1 MRITQEEALELFN
14 SDDLIGIGMAANEVR
29 RKKTDPRV
37 ATYQIDRNINYTNFC
52 TEYCSFCAFYRP
64 LGAKDG
70 YILSLETIYEKIRE
84 MIEIGGTGVLM
95 QGGLHPDLR
104 VEFYENMLSSIKQKF
119 PQVHLHCFSAP
130 EILCIAEVS
139 GLSVRDTIARLR
151 DAGLDSIPG
160 GGAEILDD
168 EIRARISRLKCRSDE
183 WEDMHRITHS
193 LGMRTTAT
201 MMFGCGE
208 DYRHR
213 VNHLERLRR
222 IQEDTGGFTAF
233 IPWIFAPENT
243 PLGKKIPE
251 ATAFDYLKTLAISR
265 LYLDNID
272 HIQSSWL
279 TPGIKICQVGLQF
292 GADDV
297 GSILIE
303 ENVVY
308 AAGVRNRTNEG
319 GTASNYFRCRIH
331 SCAARHALSLVRS
344 EKRCLEFLLGTKVY
358 HRGHC
363 GIRLRFP
370 RPPVNRAVRLEL
382 AHRSRIGRE
391 SFLAQPSD

>member
-1 MRITQEEALELFN
+1 MSLTIEETLDLFA
-14 SDDLIGIGMAANEVR
+14 SDDLIGIGMAATAVR
-29 RKKTDPRV
+29 NKKNDPHV

-70 YILSLETIYEKIRE
+70 YLLSFESIYQKIDEMLEL
-84 MIEIGGTGVLM
+84 GGTGVLL

-104 VEFYENMLSSIKQKF
+104 VEYYETLLRSLKQKY

-139 GLSVRDTIARLR
+139 GLSVRDTIARLQ

-168 EIRARISRLKCRSDE
+168 EIRARISRLKCTSDE
-183 WEDMHRITHS
+183 WENMHRAAHS

-208 DYRHR
+208 EPRHR
-213 VNHLERLRR
+213 ANHLARVRR
-222 IQEDTGGFTAF
+222 IQEETGGFTSF

-243 PLGKKIPE
+243 PLGKKVPE
-251 ATAFDYLKTLAISR
+251 ATAVDYLKTLAISR
-265 LYLDNID
+265 IFLDNID

-279 TPGIKICQVGLQF
+279 TPGIKVCQVGLQF

-308 AAGVRNRTNEG
+308 AAGVRNRTNEEEL
-319 GTASNYFRCRIH
+319 RRII
-331 SCAARHALSLVRS
+331 SDAGYMPAQRDTL
-344 EKRCLEFLLGTKVY
+344 Y
-358 HRGHC
+358 
-363 GIRLRFP
+363 
-370 RPPVNRAVRLEL
+370 RAYYLK
-382 AHRSRIGRE
+382 
-391 SFLAQPSD
+391 

>member
-1 MRITQEEALELFN
+1 MRITPEKALELFD
-14 SDDLIGIGMAANEVR
+14 SDDLLGIGMAANEVR
-29 RKKTDPRV
+29 REKTDPRI

-70 YILSLETIYEKIRE
+70 YILPLETIFEKIEE
-84 MIEIGGTGVLM
+84 MLQMGGNGVLL

-104 VEFYENMLSSIKQKF
+104 IEFYENMLRSIRERF

-130 EILCIAEVS
+130 EIACIAEVS
-139 GLSVRDTIARLR
+139 GLSLEETIGRLR
-151 DAGLDSIPG
+151 DAGLASIPG

-168 EIRARISRLKCRSDE
+168 EVRARISRLKCGSDE
-183 WEDMHRITHS
+183 WEAVHRTAHA

-208 DYRHR
+208 EMRHR
-213 VNHLERLRR
+213 VNHLERLRK
-222 IQEDTGGFTAF
+222 IQDDTGGFTAF

-308 AAGVRNRTNEG
+308 SAGVRNRTNEEEL
-319 GTASNYFRCRIH
+319 RRIITDAGYIPAQRDTLYR
-331 SCAARHALSLVRS
+331 SYALR
-344 EKRCLEFLLGTKVY
+344 R
-358 HRGHC
+358 
-363 GIRLRFP
+363 
-370 RPPVNRAVRLEL
+370 N
-382 AHRSRIGRE
+382 
-391 SFLAQPSD
+391 